1 MGGEIDK
8 GFRGIVWRL
17 GGTERDLETIRT
29 QDGETEV
36 CECVERVSGRGSSEE
51 EDGSGAL
58 CGMHEEWTGEGIDA
72 WGGRKSVGD
81 DVCECEYCSGDC
93 FGMQGAIVQEGRAS
107 ETMRSVFHGQKRSTK

>member
-1 MGGEIDK
+1 LDSVFSFLVCGRGIDQ
-8 GFRGIVWRL
+8 GFRGMVWRL

-36 CECVERVSGRGSSEE
+36 CECVERVCGRGSSEE

-58 CGMHEEWTGEGIDA
+58 CGMHEEWTGEDIDA

-81 DVCECEYCSGDC
+81 DVCECE
-93 FGMQGAIVQEGRAS
+93 
-107 ETMRSVFHGQKRSTK
+107 